1 MANTSVYRP
10 IGQTYAVAVTTTA
23 SSSLSIVPVGNDQIN
38 YCAFLNTGS
47 TPIAISIAPLNPT
60 SITPASAVLPTAGNT
75 STSFVLGISMSQPTV
90 IAVPANGFN
99 LSAVGTANTL
109 YVMPVA
115 DQS

>member
-1 MANTSVYRP
+1 
-10 IGQTYAVAVTTTA
+10 
-23 SSSLSIVPVGNDQIN
+23 
-38 YCAFLNTGS
+38 
-47 TPIAISIAPLNPT
+47 
-60 SITPASAVLPTAGNT
+60 
-75 STSFVLGISMSQPTV
+75 V

>member
-47 TPIAISIAPLNPT
+47 TPVAISISPLNPT
-60 SITPASAVLPTAGNT
+60 SITATPAVLPTAGNT
-75 STSFVLGISMSQPTV
+75 STSFVLGVNMSQPTV
-90 IAVPANGFN
+90 IATPANGFN
-99 LSAVGTANTL
+99 LSVVGTANTI

>member
-1 MANTSVYRP
+1 
-10 IGQTYAVAVTTTA
+10 
-23 SSSLSIVPVGNDQIN
+23 
-38 YCAFLNTGS
+38 
-47 TPIAISIAPLNPT
+47 
-60 SITPASAVLPTAGNT
+60 LPTAGNT